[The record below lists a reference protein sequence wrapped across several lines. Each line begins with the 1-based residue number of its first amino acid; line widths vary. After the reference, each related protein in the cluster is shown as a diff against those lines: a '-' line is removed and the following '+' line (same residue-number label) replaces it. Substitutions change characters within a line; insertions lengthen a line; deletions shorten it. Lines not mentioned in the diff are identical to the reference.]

1 MPDRLAEH
9 GLEKRSVRG
18 LPVLRRPLVM
28 GVVNVTPDSF
38 SDGGMFRA
46 ADDAVAHGLAM
57 IADGADLLDIGGE
70 STRPGATRPLVSEEL
85 ARVIPV
91 ITALAERDALVS
103 VDTMRAEVAEAALD
117 AGAVVVNDVSGGLA
131 DPAILRVVAER
142 DAAYVA
148 MHWRGHADT
157 MQQRASYAD
166 VVGEVCQELRQRVDA
181 AVAAG
186 VAPDRIAV
194 DPGLGFAKT
203 ADHNWLLL
211 QHLTELD
218 ALGLPI
224 LLGSSR
230 KSFIGALLAD
240 DAGTPRPVLDRE
252 DANVALTTLAGLLG
266 VWAVR
271 VHEARASVDALK
283 VVGRWLDTAP
293 DTSPESPSYRGFG
306 RSKPPGKVIEDE

>member
-1 MPDRLAEH
+1 
-9 GLEKRSVRG
+9 
-18 LPVLRRPLVM
+18 M

-38 SDGGMFRA
+38 SDGGRFLG
-46 ADDAVAHGLAM
+46 ADDAIAHGLEMLAQ
-57 IADGADLLDIGGE
+57 GADLLDVGGE
-70 STRPGATRPLVSEEL
+70 STRPGATRPLVAEEL
-85 ARVIPV
+85 GRVIPV
-91 ITALAERDALVS
+91 ISALSASGGLVS

-117 AGAVVVNDVSGGLA
+117 AGAVLVNDVSCGLA

-148 MHWRGHADT
+148 MHWRGHSDT
-157 MQQRASYAD
+157 MQQHASYDD
-166 VVGEVCQELRQRVDA
+166 VVGEVRDELRRRVDD

-186 VAPDRIAV
+186 VSQDRIAV

-203 ADHNWLLL
+203 AEHNWELLA
-211 QHLTELD
+211 HLPALD
-218 ALGLPI
+218 ELGLPI

-230 KSFIGALLAD
+230 KSFLGALLAD
-240 DAGTPRPVLDRE
+240 VDGNPRPVLDRE

-283 VVGRWLDTAP
+283 VVAR
-293 DTSPESPSYRGFG
+293 FG
-306 RSKPPGKVIEDE
+306 ASEAAGKVGEDE

>member
-1 MPDRLAEH
+1 MSLLSGRLPERH
-9 GLEKRSVRG
+9 VRG
-18 LPVLRRPLVM
+18 LPALARPLVM

-38 SDGGMFRA
+38 SDGGRFHS
-46 ADDAVAHGLAM
+46 ADEAVAHGLAM
-57 IADGADLLDIGGE
+57 VAEGADLLDIGGE
-70 STRPGATRPLVSEEL
+70 STRPGATRPLVGEEL

-91 ITALAERDALVS
+91 ITALAGHGVLVS

-117 AGAVVVNDVSGGLA
+117 AGAGVVNDVSGGLA

-157 MQQRASYAD
+157 MQRRASYAD
-166 VVGEVCQELRQRVDA
+166 VVAEVCDELQRRVDDA
-181 AVAAG
+181 LAAG

-203 ADHNWLLL
+203 ADHNWELLR
-211 QHLTELD
+211 HLPDLD
-218 ALGLPI
+218 VLGLPV

-240 DAGTPRPVLDRE
+240 EEGRPRPVLDRE
-252 DANVALTTLAGLLG
+252 DANVALTTIAGLLG

-271 VHEARASVDALK
+271 VHEVRASVDALR
-283 VVGRWLDTAP
+283 VVAR
-293 DTSPESPSYRGFG
+293 FG
-306 RSKPPGKVIEDE
+306 GSGAAGKVGEDD

>member
-1 MPDRLAEH
+1 
-9 GLEKRSVRG
+9 
-18 LPVLRRPLVM
+18 M

-38 SDGGMFRA
+38 SDGGRFLG

-57 IADGADLLDIGGE
+57 LDDGADLLDIGGE
-70 STRPGATRPLVSEEL
+70 STRPGATRPLVAEEL

-91 ITALAERDALVS
+91 IRALADHGAIVS
-103 VDTMRAEVAEAALD
+103 VDTMRAEVAEAALG
-117 AGAVVVNDVSGGLA
+117 AGAVLVNDVSGGLA

-148 MHWRGHADT
+148 MHWRAHSDT
-157 MQQRASYAD
+157 MQQHASYAD
-166 VVGEVCQELRQRVDA
+166 VVGEVRDELRRRVDD

-186 VAPDRIAV
+186 VSLDRIAV

-203 ADHNWLLL
+203 ADHNWELLA
-211 QHLTELD
+211 HLPELD
-218 ALGLPI
+218 TLGLPI

-230 KSFIGALLAD
+230 KSFLGVLLAD
-240 DAGTPRPVLDRE
+240 AAGTPRPVLDRE

-283 VVGRWLDTAP
+283 VVAR
-293 DTSPESPSYRGFG
+293 FG
-306 RSKPPGKVIEDE
+306 ASEAAGKVGEDE